1 MNIEVPHIPL
11 EKEGV
16 LERLLAPV
24 IVSNPFKVLTRL
36 TANAEVPVVAMV
48 PDDSMVRP
56 CVNVRKTQPGMNASF
71 YTLRDVTWHGLNGI
85 LRTIPVV
92 GDCLGRS
99 GRSVWQWPHPVLALT
114 FIKCLVCSV
123 AYWGL
128 QMWPAA
134 VVQLGCIHLDPAPDA
149 TGSTATPRSASSSET
164 C

>member
-71 YTLRDVTWHGLNGI
+71 
-85 LRTIPVV
+85 
-92 GDCLGRS
+92 
-99 GRSVWQWPHPVLALT
+99 
-114 FIKCLVCSV
+114 
-123 AYWGL
+123 
-128 QMWPAA
+128 
-134 VVQLGCIHLDPAPDA
+134 
-149 TGSTATPRSASSSET
+149 
-164 C
+164 